1 MFLKAQE
8 QSKESQFGFFLPCVK
23 NMYWFWPMHSF
34 TTLEGKFLPKNAKS
48 YKINGETA
56 RNWFPLS
63 PKVPSLFFKGV
74 THTSTN
80 KFMVSH
86 IDKAKKLA
94 NVLPRKRHGL
104 GMGLIYIKRHES
116 GGVRNGFLCLME
128 SKLCVNTIQ
137 KNQQDAGIFIAVS
150 REIHIYISD
159 AEPAA
164 VEFYHR
170 LKCKFF

>member
-1 MFLKAQE
+1 MFLEASRE
-8 QSKESQFGFFLPCVK
+8 QSKESQFGFFPPCVK

-63 PKVPSLFFKGV
+63 PKVPSLFLRQF
-74 THTSTN
+74 HTSTN

-104 GMGLIYIKRHES
+104 GMGPIYIRRHES
-116 GGVRNGFLCLME
+116 GGGVRDGFLCLME
-128 SKLCVNTIQ
+128 SKLCVNTNHPE
-137 KNQQDAGIFIAVS
+137 KSTRCWNFYRSFTRNPHLYLWRRAGSSGILS
-150 REIHIYISD
+150 
-159 AEPAA
+159 
-164 VEFYHR
+164 
-170 LKCKFF
+170 